1 MAESRRGHV
10 EISMASME
18 DVEEAVNFT
27 AATEER
33 TPQQPPFISR
43 NITTDIRRV
52 VSFQS
57 PQEVWDS
64 LPNASKL
71 FMLATIVDVLLV
83 IGYSLWQFMEVCLI
97 HQSFNFEYYVY

>member
-1 MAESRRGHV
+1 
-10 EISMASME
+10 MASME
-18 DVEEAVNFT
+18 DVEEAVNYT

-33 TPQQPPFISR
+33 TPQRPPFISR
-43 NITTDIRRV
+43 NITTDIRRA

-64 LPNASKL
+64 LPMASKL

-83 IGYSLWQFMEVCLI
+83 IGYSLWQFMEV
-97 HQSFNFEYYVY
+97 SFIYQAFDFRYCILDCGYH